1 MATEGT
7 EAVGETVLVTGA
19 SGFIGSWL
27 VRLLL
32 ARGYSVH
39 AAVLNPDDKAETGHL
54 LALAAAAGD
63 EGRVRFFRC
72 DLLDGAAMLAAVRGC
87 SGVFHLA
94 SPCTVDQV
102 LDPQKELVVPAV
114 EGTLN
119 VLRAAKEA
127 GGVRRVVVTSSVSAV
142 VPCPGWPAG
151 EVLDERCWTD
161 IDYCDKNGVW
171 YPASKALAEKAA
183 WKFAEENGLDVVA
196 VNPGT
201 VLGEM
206 IPPRV
211 NASMA
216 MFLRLLE
223 GCTEEYKDFFIGPVH
238 VEDVA
243 LAHVLLYENL
253 SASGRHL
260 CVEPI
265 CHWSDFAAKVAEL
278 YPDYKVPKF
287 PDDTQPGLVRAAAVP
302 KKLMALGLRF
312 SPLEKIISDAVESL
326 RSRGCLA

>member
-1 MATEGT
+1 MATGVG
-7 EAVGETVLVTGA
+7 EARGETVLVTGA
-19 SGFIGSWL
+19 SGFIGSWT

-32 ARGYSVH
+32 ARGYDVH
-39 AAVLNPDDKAETGHL
+39 AAVLNPDDKAETEHL
-54 LALAAAAGD
+54 LALAGGD
-63 EGRVRFFRC
+63 EARVRFFPC
-72 DLLDGAAMLAAVRGC
+72 DLLDGAAMLAAARGC

-94 SPCTVDQV
+94 SPCTVDRV

-142 VPCPGWPAG
+142 VPSPGWPAG

-161 IDYCDKNGVW
+161 IDYCEKNGVW
-171 YPASKALAEKAA
+171 YPASKTLAEKAA
-183 WKFAEENGLDVVA
+183 WKFAEENGLDVVV

-201 VLGEM
+201 VLGPM
-206 IPPRV
+206 IPPRI

-243 LAHVLLYENL
+243 LAHITLFENP

-265 CHWSDFAAKVAEL
+265 CHWSDFASKVAEL
-278 YPDYKVPKF
+278 YPDYKVPK
-287 PDDTQPGLVRAAAVP
+287 D
-302 KKLMALGLRF
+302 
-312 SPLEKIISDAVESL
+312 SPRT
-326 RSRGCLA
+326 RSRGW